1 MWLIKGAGYLKRAN
15 GVLRGPRIGTAFQG
29 TLYDH
34 AGWTAALRQG
44 RVPPH

>member
-15 GVLRGPRIGTAFQG
+15 GVVHGPRIGTAFQG

-34 AGWTAALRQG
+34 AL
-44 RVPPH
+44 